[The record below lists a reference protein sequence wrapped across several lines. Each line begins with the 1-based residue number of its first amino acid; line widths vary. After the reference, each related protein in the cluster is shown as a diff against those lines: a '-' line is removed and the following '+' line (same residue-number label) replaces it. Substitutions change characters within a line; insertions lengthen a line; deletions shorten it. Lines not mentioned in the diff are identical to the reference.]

1 MLEPELLEFVYDIY
15 PHSHDLRLFPAFSS
29 IRFSGDLAA
38 LMNLPLV
45 LASIAAWLDFLV
57 LEFISL
63 LLWCGNSGVA

>member
-1 MLEPELLEFVYDIY
+1 
-15 PHSHDLRLFPAFSS
+15 
-29 IRFSGDLAA
+29 LAA

>member
-1 MLEPELLEFVYDIY
+1 MVFIPI
-15 PHSHDLRLFPAFSS
+15 PMSLRLFPAFSS

-63 LLWCGNSGVA
+63 LLWCGNSGVALDHSDHHP

>member
-1 MLEPELLEFVYDIY
+1 MIFIPI
-15 PHSHDLRLFPAFSS
+15 PMSLRLFPAFSS

-63 LLWCGNSGVA
+63 LLWCGNSRVA